1 MILGQ
6 EQKGKRKKPPDI
18 LRIAQL
24 KQAINNKEY
33 LSGAIYH
40 IAQILSN
47 EILGIKEN
55 GVYDERKL
63 EGR

>member
-1 MILGQ
+1 MIAGQ
-6 EQKGKRKKPPDI
+6 TQKRKKTPDPI
-18 LRIAQL
+18 RIEKL

-47 EILGIKEN
+47 EILGIQEGGN
-55 GVYDERKL
+55 YDERKL
-63 EGR
+63 EGRK

>member
-1 MILGQ
+1 MIAGQ
-6 EQKGKRKKPPDI
+6 AEKRKKTPDP
-18 LRIAQL
+18 LRIEKL

-47 EILGIKEN
+47 EIMGIQ
-55 GVYDERKL
+55 GGGAYDERKL
-63 EGR
+63 EGK

>member
-1 MILGQ
+1 MIVGQ
-6 EQKGKRKKPPDI
+6 MEKRKKVPDP

-40 IAQILSN
+40 IAQNLSN
-47 EILGIKEN
+47 QIMGIQES

>member
-1 MILGQ
+1 MIAGQ
-6 EQKGKRKKPPDI
+6 TEKHKKMPDP
-18 LRIAQL
+18 LRIEKL

-47 EILGIKEN
+47 EIMGIQES
-55 GVYDERKL
+55 GAYDERKL
-63 EGR
+63 AGK

>member
-1 MILGQ
+1 MIAGQ
-6 EQKGKRKKPPDI
+6 VEKRKKTPDPM
-18 LRIAQL
+18 RIAKL

-47 EILGIKEN
+47 EIMGIQE
-55 GVYDERKL
+55 GGTYDERKL
-63 EGR
+63 ERR

>member
-1 MILGQ
+1 MIAGQ
-6 EQKGKRKKPPDI
+6 NEKRKKLPDP
-18 LRIAQL
+18 LRIEKL

-47 EILGIKEN
+47 EIMGIQDN
-55 GVYDERKL
+55 GAYDERKL

>member
-1 MILGQ
+1 MIA
-6 EQKGKRKKPPDI
+6 ERAEKRKKMPDPV
-18 LRIAQL
+18 RIEKL
-24 KQAINNKEY
+24 KKAINNKEY

-47 EILGIKEN
+47 EIMGIQES
-55 GVYDERKL
+55 GTYDERKL